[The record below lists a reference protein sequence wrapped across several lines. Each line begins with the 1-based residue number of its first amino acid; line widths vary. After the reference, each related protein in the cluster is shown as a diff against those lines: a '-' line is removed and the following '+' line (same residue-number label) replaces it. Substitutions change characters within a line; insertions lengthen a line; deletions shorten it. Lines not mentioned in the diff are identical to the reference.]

1 MEIAELLERI
11 EKLEAIVGSQ
21 ATHIK
26 DLESKLAK
34 YEKQDS
40 SNSNQPP
47 STDRFKK
54 NQSLR
59 KQSRNKSG
67 GQNGHKG
74 TTRLQTKNPDEIIQC
89 HPEKCSNCETDL
101 VFVKGKV
108 SSVRQEFDVELPE
121 PKVVEYQ
128 QIEKICPVCSSK
140 NKGDFPKQIR
150 APVQIGNNTRALT
163 TYLHVSHKIPF
174 NRTKEVIADLLGLE
188 ISEGTVENFLEK
200 AFEETKQIHSEIMQ
214 KLKTCKYINS
224 DETGIRVEKKNY
236 QLWTWCNEFYSYY
249 AADKRR
255 STAVIEENLGT
266 DYQGIIIHDCH
277 AAQNNTKAGSH
288 QQCLVHFDRP
298 LKYVIQE
305 ENCYWSQS
313 FYHFSLSA
321 RKVRDQVWQESFN
334 AIARSKIIKAFHE
347 ALDKI
352 MEAPPNQKE
361 GMKLYKRVL
370 KHRDSILTFM
380 EHPDVPADNNGAE
393 RAIRNAKIRQKVSG
407 CFRNQEA
414 AQRYAVILSWLETA
428 KKQGLSAL
436 EASKA
441 IFFGQMKLI

>member
-1 MEIAELLERI
+1 MDLEALIKRIEALEAENAELKAR
-11 EKLEAIVGSQ
+11 
-21 ATHIK
+21 
-26 DLESKLAK
+26 LAK

-40 SNSNQPP
+40 SNSNNPP
-47 STDRFKK
+47 STDRFKN
-54 NQSLR
+54 NQSTR
-59 KQSRNKSG
+59 KKSRNKSG

-74 TTRLQTKNPDEIIQC
+74 TTRLQTKDPDEVVQC
-89 HPEKCSNCETDL
+89 HPEKCSNCKTDL
-101 VFVKGKV
+101 VFVEGKV
-108 SSVRQEFDVELPE
+108 SSVRQEFDVKLPE

-128 QIEKICPVCSSK
+128 QIEKICPKCSSK
-140 NKGDFPKQIR
+140 NKGAFPNHIR
-150 APVQIGNNTRALT
+150 APVQIGNNTKALT
-163 TYLHVSHKIPF
+163 AYLHVNHKIPF

-200 AFEETKQIHSEIMQ
+200 AFEGTKQMHSEIMQ

-236 QLWTWCNEFYSYY
+236 QLWTWCNDLYSYY

-255 STAVIEENLGT
+255 STAVIEEHLGT

-298 LKYVIQE
+298 LRYAIEE
-305 ENCYWSQS
+305 ENCYWSQG
-313 FYHFSLSA
+313 FYYFCLSA
-321 RKVRDQVWQESFN
+321 RKVRDQIWQEGFDPE
-334 AIARSKIIKAFHE
+334 ARSKIIEAFHKG
-347 ALDKI
+347 LDKI
-352 MEAPPNQKE
+352 MEAPPNQEE
-361 GMKLYKRVL
+361 GMKLYKRAL

-380 EHPDVPADNNGAE
+380 NHPDVPADNNGAE

-407 CFRNQEA
+407 CFRNAEA

-428 KKQGLSAL
+428 KKQGESAL
-436 EASKA
+436 KA
-441 IFFGQMKLI
+441 CIDMFTGTMTLA

>member
-1 MEIAELLERI
+1 MNQEILDRLNRLEEENRQLRAENSELKAR
-11 EKLEAIVGSQ
+11 
-21 ATHIK
+21 
-26 DLESKLAK
+26 LAK

-59 KQSRNKSG
+59 KKSVNKSG

-74 TTRLQTKNPDEIIQC
+74 TTRLQTDNPDEIVKC
-89 HPEKCSNCETDL
+89 NPEKCSSCGTDL
-101 VFVKGKV
+101 VFVEGKV
-108 SSVRQEFDVELPE
+108 SNLRQEFDVELPE

-128 QIEKICPVCSSK
+128 QIEKICPKCNFK
-140 NKGDFPKQIR
+140 NKGDFPNHIR
-150 APVQIGNNTRALT
+150 APVQIGNNTKALT
-163 TYLHVSHKIPF
+163 TYLHVNHKIPF
-174 NRTKEVIADLLGLE
+174 NRTKEVIADLLGLD
-188 ISEGTVENFLEK
+188 ISEGTVENFLVK
-200 AFEETKQIHSEIMQ
+200 AFEETQQIHSEIMQ
-214 KLKTCKYINS
+214 KLKTCKCINS

-236 QLWTWCNEFYSYY
+236 QLWIWCNEHYSYY
-249 AADKRR
+249 TADKRR
-255 STAVIEENLGT
+255 STAVIEEHLGT

-277 AAQNNTKAGSH
+277 AAQNNTRAGSH

-298 LKYVIQE
+298 LIYAIQE

-321 RKVRDQVWQESFN
+321 RKVRDQIWQEGFDPE
-334 AIARSKIIKAFHE
+334 ARLKIIEAFHK

-352 MEAPPNQKE
+352 MEAPPNQEE
-361 GMKLYKRVL
+361 GMKLYKRAL

-380 EHPDVPADNNGAE
+380 DHPDVPADNNGAE

-407 CFRNQEA
+407 CFRNSEA

-436 EASKA
+436 EACMD
-441 IFFGQMKLI
+441 IFSGTMTLA

>member
-1 MEIAELLERI
+1 MSQEILDRLNRLEAENKALRAENAELKAR
-11 EKLEAIVGSQ
+11 
-21 ATHIK
+21 
-26 DLESKLAK
+26 LAK

-74 TTRLQTKNPDEIIQC
+74 TTRLQTKNPDEVIRC

-101 VFVKGKV
+101 VFVEGKI

-128 QIEKICPVCSSK
+128 QIEKVCPVCSSK

-200 AFEETKQIHSEIMQ
+200 AFEETKEIHWEIMQ
-214 KLKTCKYINS
+214 RLKTCKYINS

-277 AAQNNTKAGSH
+277 SAQNNTKAGNH
-288 QQCLVHFDRP
+288 QQCLVHIDRA
-298 LKYVIQE
+298 LKYAIQQ

-321 RKVRDQVWQESFN
+321 RKVRDQIWQEDFDPE
-334 AIARSKIIKAFHE
+334 ARSKIIEAFHK
-347 ALDKI
+347 ALDQI
-352 MEAPPNQKE
+352 MKAPPNQEE

-380 EHPDVPADNNGAE
+380 DHPDVPADNNGAE

-407 CFRNQEA
+407 CFRNSEA
-414 AQRYAVILSWLETA
+414 AERYAVILSWIETA

-436 EASKA
+436 EACKS
-441 IFFGQMKLI
+441 IFFGDMRLI

>member
-1 MEIAELLERI
+1 MSLVEELI
-11 EKLEAIVGSQ
+11 EEVKALRAKVVELEAR
-21 ATHIK
+21 
-26 DLESKLAK
+26 LAK
-34 YEKQDS
+34 YEKTDS

-59 KQSRNKSG
+59 KKSGNKSG

-74 TTRLQTKNPDEIIQC
+74 TTRLQTKNPDEVIQC
-89 HPEKCSNCETDL
+89 HPEKCSNCKADL
-101 VFVKGKV
+101 IFVKGKV

-140 NKGDFPKQIR
+140 NKGEFPKQIR

-163 TYLHVSHKIPF
+163 TYLHVNHKIPF

-200 AFEETKQIHSEIMQ
+200 AFEETKQIHSKIMQ

-236 QLWTWCNEFYSYY
+236 QLWTWCNEWYSYY
-249 AADKRR
+249 AAAKRR
-255 STAVIEENLGT
+255 ATVVIEEHLGT
-266 DYQGIIIHDCH
+266 DYQGIIIHDCN

-298 LKYVIQE
+298 LRYAIQE

-321 RKVRDQVWQESFN
+321 RKVRDQIWQEGF
-334 AIARSKIIKAFHE
+334 APEARSKIIEAFHE
-347 ALDKI
+347 ALDQI
-352 MEAPPNQKE
+352 MKAPPNQEE

-380 EHPDVPADNNGAE
+380 DHSDVPADNNGAE

-407 CFRNQEA
+407 CFRNQA
-414 AQRYAVILSWLETA
+414 AAERYAVILSWIETA
-428 KKQGLSAL
+428 KKQGQSAL
-436 EASKA
+436 DACKS
-441 IFFGQMKLI
+441 IFFGEMKLI